1 MPIQWILIAISLG
14 SLFAWYPSFAC
25 AQSPNGLLVLQTDF
39 GERDGAV
46 AAMRGVAYGVD
57 ASLRVEDLTHEI
69 PAFDVWQASYRLMQT
84 AAYWPVGTVFVS
96 VVDPGV
102 GTSRKSVVAFAA
114 GRYFVTPD
122 NGTLSLIA
130 LELGIDAVHEIDE
143 RENRLPGSYYSNT
156 FHGRDVY
163 VYTAARLAS
172 GKIDLASVGPELD
185 VTSVQVIEPPD
196 VVFADKMVSGFIPV
210 LDPQYGNVWTN
221 IPRATFLRLGARYRD
236 YVNVT
241 IRNRAEIAFQGV
253 LPFVTT
259 FGDVSEH
266 SPLLYVNSLDNI
278 ALALNQ
284 GNFAAAHGIASGSGW
299 TIELSLAESS
309 AAE

>member
-1 MPIQWILIAISLG
+1 MNIKRILAALT
-14 SLFAWYPSFAC
+14 LFSFLSASPLVS
-25 AQSPNGLLVLQTDF
+25 AGDRPNGLLVLQTDF

-57 ASLRVEDLTHEI
+57 ANLRVEDLTHEI

-102 GTSRKSVVAFAA
+102 GTSRRSVVAYAA

-143 RENRLPGSYYSNT
+143 NVNRRPGSDYSNT

-163 VYTAARLAS
+163 VYTAARLAA
-172 GKIDLASVGPELD
+172 GKIDLASIGPALEVG
-185 VTSVQVIEPPD
+185 SVQVIEPPD
-196 VVFADKMVSGFIPV
+196 VVFADDLVSGFIPV

-221 IPRATFLRLGARYRD
+221 IPRATFLRLGAKYRQSIS
-236 YVNVT
+236 VT
-241 IRNRAEIAFQGV
+241 IRNESAVVFQGL
-253 LPFVTT
+253 LPFVST
-259 FGDVSEH
+259 FSDVSEQ
-266 SPLLYVNSLDNI
+266 SPLLYVNSLDNV

-284 GNFAAAHGIASGSGW
+284 GNFARRHGIASGSGW
-299 TIELSLAESS
+299 TIELRLEQ
-309 AAE
+309 